1 MHDMVPNEA
10 VSTNLRKG
18 VLEYCVLAMI
28 GDGEMYG
35 LDIANGL
42 QQRGLLTSEGTLYPL
57 LARLRRNGQ
66 VETSWRES
74 SQGAPRR
81 YYTLTA
87 EGQESLT
94 SFADVWE
101 SFSASVSETLK
112 SIGSNPH
119 QGGSNG
125 PPHR

>member
-1 MHDMVPNEA
+1 MIPNDA
-10 VSTNLRKG
+10 ITTNLRKG

-28 GDGEMYG
+28 GSGEMYG

-87 EGQESLT
+87 GGHDSLAVF
-94 SFADVWE
+94 SSVWAT
-101 SFSASVSETLK
+101 FSASVSDTLN
-112 SIGSNPH
+112 STTRG
-119 QGGSNG
+119 QQ
-125 PPHR
+125 

>member
-1 MHDMVPNEA
+1 MVPNES

-18 VLEYCVLAMI
+18 VLEYCVLATI
-28 GDGEMYG
+28 GGGEMYG

-57 LARLRRNGQ
+57 LARLRRNGL

-81 YYTLTA
+81 YYTLT
-87 EGQESLT
+87 ETGRESLAV
-94 SFADVWE
+94 FASVWE
-101 SFSASVSETLK
+101 TFSASVSDILSPST
-112 SIGSNPH
+112 
-119 QGGSNG
+119 GGT
-125 PPHR
+125 P

>member
-1 MHDMVPNEA
+1 MVLNDA
-10 VSTNLRKG
+10 VGSNLRKG

-28 GDGEMYG
+28 GQDEMYG

-66 VETSWRES
+66 VETSWRDS

-81 YYTLTA
+81 YYTLTDA
-87 EGQESLT
+87 GRQSL
-94 SFADVWE
+94 SAFAGVWDT
-101 SFSASVSETLK
+101 FSAAVTDTLESSTGGNHETRLRQ
-112 SIGSNPH
+112 S
-119 QGGSNG
+119 
-125 PPHR
+125 

>member
-1 MHDMVPNEA
+1 MVPNDA

-35 LDIANGL
+35 LDIASGL

-87 EGQESLT
+87 EGQDSLAA
-94 SFADVWE
+94 FASIWE
-101 SFSASVSETLK
+101 TFSASVTDTLN
-112 SIGSNPH
+112 STT
-119 QGGSNG
+119 GGT
-125 PPHR
+125 P

>member
-1 MHDMVPNEA
+1 MHYMEPNGTI
-10 VSTNLRKG
+10 STNLRKG

-42 QQRGLLTSEGTLYPL
+42 HDQGLLTSEGTLYPL
-57 LARLRRNGQ
+57 LARLRRTGQ

-74 SQGAPRR
+74 SQGAPRH

-87 EGQESLT
+87 AGRESLAAFT
-94 SFADVWE
+94 GVWND
-101 SFSASVSETLK
+101 FQQSVSNILNSAT
-112 SIGSNPH
+112 GDP
-119 QGGSNG
+119 
-125 PPHR
+125 R

>member
-1 MHDMVPNEA
+1 MHCMEPTGTI
-10 VSTNLRKG
+10 STNLRKG

-28 GDGEMYG
+28 GNGEMYG

-42 QQRGLLTSEGTLYPL
+42 HGQGLLTSEGTLYPL

-87 EGQESLT
+87 TGRESLT
-94 SFADVWE
+94 AFSSVWNE
-101 SFSASVSETLK
+101 FHQSVSNILNSATGD
-112 SIGSNPH
+112 S
-119 QGGSNG
+119 
-125 PPHR
+125 R